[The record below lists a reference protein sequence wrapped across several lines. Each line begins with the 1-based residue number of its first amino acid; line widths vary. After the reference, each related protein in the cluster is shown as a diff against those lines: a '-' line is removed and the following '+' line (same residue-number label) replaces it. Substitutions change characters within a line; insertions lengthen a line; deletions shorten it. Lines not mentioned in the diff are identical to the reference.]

1 MVDRYW
7 LEGSSQMIS
16 PSSAT
21 ILDFNREQLSAADIN
36 VAINAALDAAAL
48 TEQREEQ
55 RTYLGASGIGSE
67 CLRRVQFDW
76 KVDSTHPART
86 KRIFSRGHMFEEIT
100 VRAMAGAGFRMERG
114 TPATGFSAADGQF
127 KGHCD
132 GIITAG
138 PSIDGLKYPCLFE
151 HKALGSSGWKKIEK
165 EGLQKSYVHYFAQ
178 IQIYMAY
185 LGLDENP
192 ALFTAVNAD
201 SCEMLHIL
209 VPFDPE
215 AAQAW
220 SDRAVTVIRA
230 TQAGELLPRI
240 TDKGPT
246 DWRCR
251 MCSHTNRCWEHD

>member
-1 MVDRYW
+1 MTSRCEAVV
-7 LEGSSQMIS
+7 
-16 PSSAT
+16 
-21 ILDFNREQLSAADIN
+21 LDFNREQLSSTDVN
-36 VAINAALDAAAL
+36 MTINAALDAAAL
-48 TEQREEQ
+48 AEQREAQ

-67 CLRRVQFDW
+67 CLRRVQLDW
-76 KVDSTHPART
+76 KVESTFPART

-100 VRAMAGAGFRMERG
+100 VKAMAGAGFRMERG
-114 TPATGFSAADGQF
+114 TPATGFSAVDGQF

-132 GIITAG
+132 GIILAG
-138 PSIDGLKYPCLFE
+138 PDIEGLRYPCLWE

-165 EGLQKSYVHYFAQ
+165 EGLRKAYCHYYAQ

-192 ALFTAVNAD
+192 ALFTAVNSD
-201 SCEMLHIL
+201 TCEILHLL
-209 VPFDPE
+209 VPYDPE
-215 AAQAW
+215 AAQSW

-240 TDKGPT
+240 TDKPD

-251 MCSHTNRCWEHD
+251 MCPHSDRCWKD